1 MGGVPGA
8 SGPLWRGSSD
18 TCFNRPA
25 IRESMRPYGH
35 IRGGARH
42 LGGIMAATLAFW
54 IYEGAAHPQH
64 QGRRTPKWNLSVQV
78 GLDMEAGPWQVA
90 QSQHPSARAA
100 GQAAPCPGLIQ
111 LTQDQLCQTPHPHSP
126 CHSSGPAGPQAVGW
140 HSASNVGVS
149 GLSGVYMCDPQ
160 LRCDMQ
166 PYPDH

>member
-8 SGPLWRGSSD
+8 SGPLQRASSG
-18 TCFNRPA
+18 TCFNCPA
-25 IRESMRPYGH
+25 IRESMQPYGH

-42 LGGIMAATLAFW
+42 PGGIVAATLAFW
-54 IYEGAAHPQH
+54 IYEGTAHPQG
-64 QGRRTPKWNLSVQV
+64 QGGRRPKWNLSVQV

-111 LTQDQLCQTPHPHSP
+111 LTQDQLCQTPHPRSP

-140 HSASNVGVS
+140 HSASDVGVS